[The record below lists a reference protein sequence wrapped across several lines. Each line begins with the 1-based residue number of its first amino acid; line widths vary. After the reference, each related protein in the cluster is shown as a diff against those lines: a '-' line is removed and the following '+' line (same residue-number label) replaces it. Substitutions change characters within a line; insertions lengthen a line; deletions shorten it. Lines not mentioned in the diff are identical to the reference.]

1 MVLRMASPHKHPRT
15 GVYYFRRAVPEDL
28 RPIVGKREE
37 LRSLR
42 TKDPAVARQR
52 HADVAVEV
60 ERYWQA
66 LRSGPI
72 TLTNQQIT
80 ALAGILYR
88 EETSALAD
96 EPGSSEA
103 WDHVVRIHRQA
114 REAGKLEQWLGPSV
128 DDLLR
133 RQGLNID
140 SQSRSRLIEAVDAA
154 AIQASEQLRR
164 NAKGD
169 YRPDPHADRFPEWTP
184 PRPNGEERERPRP
197 ALGEKRVT
205 LPALVEGWWREA
217 KAAGRSISTYQSY
230 STTVGKLVTFLGHD
244 DARRVTPEDVVR
256 FKDHRLSEVNPK
268 TGRPASPKTVKDSD
282 LAGLKAVFGW
292 AVTNRLIPSN
302 PAEGITIKVG
312 KRKRLRPKGFT
323 DAEAKAILKAARE
336 HQQGA
341 ENFKTFAA
349 KRWVPWLQAYTGS
362 RVGEMA
368 QLRKQ
373 DLRREGGVWV
383 LKVTPEAGTVK
394 GGKARDVP
402 LHSHL
407 VELGFPAFV
416 ASAPKGHLFL
426 NPAEDGDVLGPLQG
440 VKNRLAEFA
449 REIVSDPNVQP
460 THAWRHRFKTIC
472 REVGIDPDIR
482 DAIQGHEPRTV
493 ADDYGDVTIKAM
505 VAALAKFPRQGEG

>member
-1 MVLRMASPHKHPRT
+1 MVLAMARPWKHPKT
-15 GVYYFRRAVPEDL
+15 GVYWFRKAVPADL
-28 RPIVGKREE
+28 RSILRKREE

-42 TKDPAVARQR
+42 TKDPAEARQR
-52 HADVAVEV
+52 HADIAAEV
-60 ERYWQA
+60 ERHWKA

-80 ALAGILYR
+80 ALAGLLYR

-96 EPGSSEA
+96 EPGSPEA
-103 WDHVVRIHRQA
+103 WDHVVRIHQQA
-114 REAGKLEQWLGPSV
+114 REAGKLEEWLGPSV

-169 YRPDPHADRFPEWTP
+169 YRPDPDAIRFPEWVP
-184 PRPNGEERERPRP
+184 PRPNGEDREKPR
-197 ALGEKRVT
+197 AAAGEKTAT
-205 LPALVEGWWREA
+205 LTALVDGWWREA
-217 KAAGRSISTYQSY
+217 KAANRSISTYQSY
-230 STTVGKLVTFLGHD
+230 STTIAKLTAFLGHN

-256 FKDHRLSEVNPK
+256 FKDHRLSEVNPR
-268 TGRPASPKTVKDSD
+268 TGKPASPKTVKDSD

-292 AVTNRLIPSN
+292 AVTNRLLSSN
-302 PAEGITIKVG
+302 PAQGITIKVG
-312 KRKRLRPKGFT
+312 KPKRLRPKGFT
-323 DAEAKAILKAARE
+323 DAEANAILKAAKE

-373 DLRREGGVWV
+373 DLRREGGTWV

-407 VELGFPAFV
+407 VELGFPEFV
-416 ASAPKGHLFL
+416 ASAPNGHLFL
-426 NPAEDGDVLGPLQG
+426 NPADNGDVLGPLQG

-449 REIVSDPNVQP
+449 REIVPDPNVQP

-472 REVGIDPDIR
+472 REVGIAPDVR
-482 DAIQGHEPRTV
+482 DGIQGHEPRTV
-493 ADDYGDVTIKAM
+493 GDDYGDVTIKAM
-505 VAALAKFPRQGEG
+505 AAALAKFPRQGED